1 MGKVKAGLM
10 GMEEDAEV
18 LTAQEFVEKHGSR
31 HIDVWSKVQ
40 CELGKDNIDEQYL
53 AFCKTQGDA

>member
-1 MGKVKAGLM
+1 MGKVKAWLM

-40 CELGKDNIDEQYL
+40 WELGKDNIDEQYL
-53 AFCKTQGDA
+53 AFCKTQGEA